1 MQEEKKRSRGRPAT
15 GRERNISMTMRVT
28 EKEREIIKQSQKENN
43 KKSVVDLLLHFIEKN
58 K

>member
-1 MQEEKKRSRGRPAT
+1 MQDKKRPRGRPAT

-28 EKEREIIKQSQKENN
+28 EKEREIIKLSQKEHN